1 MREYEVVRKS
11 DNETV
16 DIVFGYSKA
25 DGYKR
30 SGYNSESYD
39 LGGGWYA

>member
-1 MREYEVVRKS
+1 MKEYEVIRKS

-25 DGYKR
+25 DVFKR

-39 LGGGWYA
+39 LVGG